1 MVVPFMFRRIP
12 ISVPVTVMPPM
23 TATAIDFTVLT
34 ALDRVSTVL
43 TALDLASTAL
53 TGLDRISTAGTGEA
67 MGGEDRVGIE
77 TEVMRQE
84 KNAVDS
90 MPCLSRR
97 RLI

>member
-34 ALDRVSTVL
+34 ALD
-43 TALDLASTAL
+43 LASTAL

-67 MGGEDRVGIE
+67 MGGADRVGIE
-77 TEVMRQE
+77 TEIMRQE